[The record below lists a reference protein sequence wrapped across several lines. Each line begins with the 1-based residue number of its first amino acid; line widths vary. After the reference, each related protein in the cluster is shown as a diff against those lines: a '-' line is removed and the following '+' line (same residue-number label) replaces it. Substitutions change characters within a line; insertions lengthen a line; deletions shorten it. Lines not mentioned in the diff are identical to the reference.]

1 MIIEI
6 YNKKTNETIETIVFP
21 NNWRIA
27 KNEPSE
33 VLSTNQKEPTATAN
47 EPSNT
52 KPAPKNLILKC
63 VKHNQTDE
71 ERQEIFN
78 KMLQAEYPMD
88 RIIQRQDEK
97 NEKSRNKTAQEFIN
111 EEN

>member
-6 YNKKTNETIETIVFP
+6 YNKKTNETIETKEVKNLRAFMLYFI
-21 NNWRIA
+21 NQADTKRYNWRIA

-52 KPAPKNLILKC
+52 KPTPKNEDLTK
-63 VKHNQTDE
+63 
-71 ERQEIFN
+71 
-78 KMLQAEYPMD
+78 
-88 RIIQRQDEK
+88 
-97 NEKSRNKTAQEFIN
+97 
-111 EEN
+111 